1 MNSVRD
7 PTKTT
12 DWVGMGAARFNSGH
26 WTTRPQA
33 HSSEP
38 NWATRN
44 WSTFVFYDE
53 GGPSN
58 WFCLGKL
65 PYINLLSFTG
75 QHRNVPNNID
85 IYNNIDNYIGY
96 IVYSTGNY
104 KTYNYDEETLKTDK
118 NAITIND

>member
-12 DWVGMGAARFNSGH
+12 DWGTFGACGFCYWDNTTTGAQACFLIENIGTGLNALYFITNKREQTGQKNSCG
-26 WTTRPQA
+26 
-33 HSSEP
+33 S
-38 NWATRN
+38 
-44 WSTFVFYDE
+44 
-53 GGPSN
+53 GGTHT
-58 WFCLGKL
+58 
-65 PYINLLSFTG
+65 NLLSFTG

-104 KTYNYDEETLKTDK
+104 KTYNYDE
-118 NAITIND
+118 